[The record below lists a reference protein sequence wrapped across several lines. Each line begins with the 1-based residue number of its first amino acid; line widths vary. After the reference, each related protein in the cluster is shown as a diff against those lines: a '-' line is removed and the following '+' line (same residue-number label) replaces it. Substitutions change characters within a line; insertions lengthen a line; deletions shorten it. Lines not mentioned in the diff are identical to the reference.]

1 MTNYLYQY
9 TIYIISGI
17 MAEIVSI
24 DDSGRL
30 VIPKS
35 FRELLGIKGGTKFI
49 LTESGHGRL
58 LLQKFNIEEIAER
71 LEDETKGKDL
81 DAIVKR
87 IRKEMNEKLKKRY
100 KAVLA

>member
-1 MTNYLYQY
+1 
-9 TIYIISGI
+9 
-17 MAEIVSI
+17 MAEVVSI

-35 FRELLGIKGGTKFI
+35 IRDSLGIIGGTKFI
-49 LTESGHGRL
+49 LTEGGNGRL
-58 LLQKFNIEEIAER
+58 LLQKFNIDEIAER
-71 LEDETKGKDL
+71 LQVETKGKDI

-100 KAVLA
+100 KGILA